1 MAKYTY
7 LFQRKTRKWK
17 KKFKDGWSKRKTTS
31 NTLLLSKS
39 LSIRILNINIL
50 HSQNTKSGIVCNT
63 QPNYML
69 PTRNPIKYKDTEIKI

>member
-7 LFQRKTRKWK
+7 LFQRKTGKWK

-39 LSIRILNINIL
+39 LSISILNINIL
-50 HSQNTKSGIVCNT
+50 HSHDMYDENDHMYVMI
-63 QPNYML
+63 
-69 PTRNPIKYKDTEIKI
+69 I